1 MKTLLLRGDDPST
14 PAIAAELLKK
24 GGLVA
29 VPTET
34 VYGLAAV
41 ASDASSVEMIYE
53 VKGRPESKPIS
64 VLIASMEQAE
74 HLCSHI
80 PSSAYALAEAFWP
93 GPLTMILKHN
103 GTVPDVVTAGGDTLG
118 VRCPAHPVTLEILR
132 QTGAALATPS
142 ANPSG
147 AKSPVDASEVLA
159 YFDGR
164 IPGIVDGGRCKVG
177 VASTIVDLTRDHPV
191 ILRQGGLSEDA
202 IFAVLEKNGGRA

>member
-1 MKTLLLRGDDPST
+1 MTADAGQVLGIVEEMQGGIPGENAFVDADAQLFHAVGKIGFQQGRAVHERAVLDHGQTVVERHVGYVH
-14 PAIAAELLKK
+14 AA
-24 GGLVA
+24 
-29 VPTET
+29 
-34 VYGLAAV
+34 
-41 ASDASSVEMIYE
+41 
-53 VKGRPESKPIS
+53 PESKPAQRFQIS
-64 VLIASMEQAE
+64 GLDE
-74 HLCSHI
+74 
-80 PSSAYALAEAFWP
+80 
-93 GPLTMILKHN
+93 
-103 GTVPDVVTAGGDTLG
+103 
-118 VRCPAHPVTLEILR
+118 LR

-164 IPGIVDGGRCKVG
+164 IHGIVDGGRCKVG